1 MIFRS
6 FCHQWQVFWFFFYF
20 KLKIIVLSECSFHVQ
35 WCWGQD
41 RFLESKLKQNCKVE
55 FLLAD
60 KTTCVTVP
68 TVCRV
73 SGHSP
78 YSSDSDTGMGHGTPS
93 TSGASTPNSR
103 FFLRM
108 HESWILTPP
117 PCFTAG
123 GPTSQV
129 PMTEM
134 ENLLIEHPSMSVY
147 NSHCSRGS
155 SGEDSNLSESSTDSI
170 SNIVAKKGLRPR
182 NSQGQV
188 IRQAP
193 RRPNA
198 VAARC
203 GILAQA
209 EALKSAQRSKQRKE
223 SLHLSKG
230 SLDRHNKTTLR
241 HSKKFSQ
248 KNRIQTPFGRNFNTQ
263 QMKH

>member
-1 MIFRS
+1 M
-6 FCHQWQVFWFFFYF
+6 
-20 KLKIIVLSECSFHVQ
+20 
-35 WCWGQD
+35 
-41 RFLESKLKQNCKVE
+41 QNCRVE

-60 KTTCVTVP
+60 KTTCVTLP

-78 YSSDSDTGMGHGTPS
+78 YSSDSDTGLGHGSPS

-123 GPTSQV
+123 GPRSQI
-129 PMTEM
+129 PMSEM

-155 SGEDSNLSESSTDSI
+155 SGEDSNISESSFDNI
-170 SNIVAKKGLRPR
+170 SNVVAKRGLRPR
-182 NSQGQV
+182 NNKGQV
-188 IRQAP
+188 VRQPP

-203 GILAQA
+203 GILAHV
-209 EALKSAQRSKQRKE
+209 ESLKSSQCAKQRKE
-223 SLHLSKG
+223 ASNLSKG
-230 SLDRHNKTTLR
+230 SLDRKNKNMLR
-241 HSKKFSQ
+241 HTKKFSQ
-248 KNRIQTPFGRNFNTQ
+248 KNRIQTPAGRNFATK
-263 QMKH
+263 QMKHWKWFPVVPITNWFGFLKFSPIW

>member
-1 MIFRS
+1 MQKMELETS
-6 FCHQWQVFWFFFYF
+6 PAKDDDW
-20 KLKIIVLSECSFHVQ
+20 LIVNVQ
-35 WCWGQD
+35 
-41 RFLESKLKQNCKVE
+41 
-55 FLLAD
+55 
-60 KTTCVTVP
+60 
-68 TVCRV
+68 
-73 SGHSP
+73 
-78 YSSDSDTGMGHGTPS
+78 
-93 TSGASTPNSR
+93 
-103 FFLRM
+103 
-108 HESWILTPP
+108 
-117 PCFTAG
+117 G
-123 GPTSQV
+123 GPKSQV
-129 PMTEM
+129 SMTEM

-155 SGEDSNLSESSTDSI
+155 SGEDSNLSESSTESI

-248 KNRIQTPFGRNFNTQ
+248 KNRIQTPSGRNFNTK

>member
-1 MIFRS
+1 MFS
-6 FCHQWQVFWFFFYF
+6 SVANYLFGSSQPEEEPVKEMELETAPAKDDDW
-20 KLKIIVLSECSFHVQ
+20 LIVNVQ
-35 WCWGQD
+35 
-41 RFLESKLKQNCKVE
+41 
-55 FLLAD
+55 D

-68 TVCRV
+68 SIGRV
-73 SGHSP
+73 YGHSP
-78 YSSDSDTGMGHGTPS
+78 YNSDSDTGVGHGTPS
-93 TSGASTPNSR
+93 SSGASTPNSR

-123 GPTSQV
+123 GPSSQV
-129 PMTEM
+129 PMSEM

-155 SGEDSNLSESSTDSI
+155 SGEDSNLSESSNDNF
-170 SNIVAKKGLRPR
+170 SNVVAKRGLRPR
-182 NSQGQV
+182 NSKGQV
-188 IRQAP
+188 VRQAP

-209 EALKSAQRSKQRKE
+209 EAYRSAQRVKQYKE
-223 SLHLSKG
+223 TRNLSNG
-230 SLDRHNKTTLR
+230 SLDRHNKNMIR
-241 HSKKFSQ
+241 NGKKYSQ
-248 KNRIQTPFGRNFNTQ
+248 KNRIQTPSARTFNNK